1 MSKHTPG
8 PWKVDKRERETLI
21 TAPTMPYI
29 AAVSSSL
36 HGQPG
41 TGEANARLVAAAP
54 ELLGLLKTAII
65 YTSVPNHTG
74 SIDKKGKADPLWKN
88 TCACEVHEWF
98 KAAFATIAKAEG
110 DE

>member
-41 TGEANARLVAAAP
+41 TGEANARLIAAAP
-54 ELLGLLKTAII
+54 VRRGASNALVENCSC
-65 YTSVPNHTG
+65 SVPERLSGHKT
-74 SIDKKGKADPLWKN
+74 DCWAPMALE
-88 TCACEVHEWF
+88 A
-98 KAAFATIAKAEG
+98 IAKAEG
-110 DE
+110 NE